1 MLCNLFHED
10 HDLQLKKKQNKKKKK
25 KERRKVRIK
34 QENVLGLPMW
44 INL

>member
-1 MLCNLFHED
+1 MLRNLFHED

-25 KERRKVRIK
+25 ERRKVRIK
-34 QENVLGLPMW
+34 QENFLGLPMW